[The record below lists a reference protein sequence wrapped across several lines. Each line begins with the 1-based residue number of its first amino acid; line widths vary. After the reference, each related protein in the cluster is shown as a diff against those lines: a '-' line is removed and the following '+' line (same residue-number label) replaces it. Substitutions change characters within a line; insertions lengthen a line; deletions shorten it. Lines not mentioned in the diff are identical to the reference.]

1 MDVIQDC
8 KIPFHDPSLGLNAL
22 HKLLFNL
29 NKDGCKV
36 KVDLDI
42 ESYAADLDP
51 TDRSSVTFQN
61 VIPHSV
67 AFKSPSVCL
76 RALSCAGRTLTSTPL
91 GSLPSTFLR

>member
-42 ESYAADLDP
+42 ESYSADLDP

-61 VIPHSV
+61 VIPIRSHSSHR
-67 AFKSPSVCL
+67 ASVSEPLAAL
-76 RALSCAGRTLTSTPL
+76 RLESETL
-91 GSLPSTFLR
+91 LRGKC